1 MYMRELNL
9 SAQICAETRMALCGK
24 GVYLAVSPC
33 ARVTCMPLPS
43 RTHLP
48 GMPLVFSHPSSC
60 PRLCFTSPPSSS
72 SVHWL
77 ILPLPNAPGP
87 PTPPAAVTVLEPRGR
102 RGPRRGAALRT
113 DRAPRSPTS
122 ATPGT
127 RRCPALPKAPWAVSE
142 TWALLEQG
150 TAFRQRLANDLLS
163 SLWDKDNGPKADYRG
178 AEAFITKA
186 LRIVLLVFSL

>member
-1 MYMRELNL
+1 MCTCNL
-9 SAQICAETRMALCGK
+9 HASSLQN
-24 GVYLAVSPC
+24 S
-33 ARVTCMPLPS
+33 PS
-43 RTHLP
+43 RNAPCLFASIFLSS
-48 GMPLVFSHPSSC
+48 PLLYFSALFLL
-60 PRLCFTSPPSSS
+60 RA
-72 SVHWL
+72 HWL